1 MLEIAG
7 ITGTAAGEGQATRAG
22 PGCGDTGGG
31 RRRRSSGFPPP
42 LPPCQLGHIP
52 KVGKVEARNN
62 REAEAAGE
70 FLQ

>member
-1 MLEIAG
+1 MV
-7 ITGTAAGEGQATRAG
+7 
-22 PGCGDTGGG
+22 
-31 RRRRSSGFPPP
+31 RRHRWREASSGAAAPPP
-42 LPPCQLGHIP
+42 SLPPCQLGHIP